1 MPGDL
6 NTLDATALLQALDG
20 RRISALELLDA
31 SIARSHQL
39 KTRINAVVAEDLEPA
54 RRRAREIDDR
64 RANGETSATLG
75 LLAGLPMTIKD
86 CLDVDDMPASAG
98 AAGFLDRPSGD
109 AFAVGHARSE
119 GAVIWGKTNVPVMA
133 GDWQSYNAVYGQT
146 NNPWDLERT
155 PGGSSG
161 GAAAALAT
169 GITALEIGSDIGG
182 SLRIPASFCG
192 VYAHKPTYGLVSTR
206 GHVPPQPGI
215 VAEPD
220 LNVVGPMARSARDLR
235 LLLSIL
241 AGGTVA
247 AKAQPIA
254 LAGMKVGLWLDDP
267 AFILDA
273 EVRAVIE
280 AMATDLI
287 SEGVVVEP
295 IVSPVDGQH
304 LLDIYLALLM
314 PIIAAGFPPGQY
326 AAMKRMRPLARLSM
340 TTGRRPAWALQVLN
354 ATVSH
359 REWIAA
365 NEARERIGRGLKSMF
380 ERYEVIIAPIAPVVA
395 FPHDHSNFSRRT
407 LRCSD
412 NRKIPYDAMLRWIA
426 LATACG
432 LPATAIP
439 AGLSGQVLPVG
450 VQIIGPRGGDS
461 KTLAV
466 AEAIEARLG
475 GFRAPPPPE
484 MG

>member
-20 RRISALELLDA
+20 RRISALELLEA
-31 SIARSHQL
+31 SAARAHQL
-39 KTRINAVVAEDLEPA
+39 KTRINAVVTEDLEPA
-54 RRRAREIDDR
+54 RRRAREIDEQ
-64 RANGETSATLG
+64 RAKGETSATLG
-75 LLAGLPMTIKD
+75 MLAGLPMTIKD
-86 CLDVDDMPASAG
+86 CLDVDGMPASAG
-98 AAGFLDRPSGD
+98 LKHFLDRPAAD
-109 AFAVGHARSE
+109 AFAVGHVRSE

-133 GDWQSYNAVYGQT
+133 GDWQSCNDLYGQT
-146 NNPWDLERT
+146 NNPWDEERT

-169 GITALEIGSDIGG
+169 GITALELGSDIGG

-206 GHVPPQPGI
+206 GHVPPAPGAA
-215 VAEPD
+215 AEPD
-220 LNVVGPMARSARDLR
+220 HGVVGPMARSARDLR

-241 AGGTVA
+241 AGGTIA
-247 AKAQPIA
+247 ARAQPMA
-254 LAGMKVGLWLDDP
+254 LAGVKVGLWLDDP

-273 EVRAVIE
+273 EVRSVIE
-280 AMATDLI
+280 NLSSDLI

-295 IVSPVDGQH
+295 IQSPVDGQH
-304 LLDIYLALLM
+304 LLDTYLALLM
-314 PIIAAGFPPGQY
+314 PIIAAGFPPAQY
-326 AAMKRMRPLARLSM
+326 RSMKAIRPLARMAMS
-340 TTGRRPAWALQVLN
+340 TGRRPTWALQVLN
-354 ATVSH
+354 ATISH
-359 REWIAA
+359 REWLAA
-365 NEARERIGRGLKSMF
+365 NEAREQMVRDLKPLF
-380 ERYEVIIAPIAPVVA
+380 ERFEVIIAPVAPITA
-395 FPHDHSNFSRRT
+395 FPHDHSAFVRRT

-412 NRKIPYDAMLRWIA
+412 NRKIPYDSMLRWIA

-439 AGLSGQVLPVG
+439 AGLSIEGLPIG

-466 AEAIEARLG
+466 AEAIESRLG
-475 GFRAPPPPE
+475 GFRAPPPSDIV
-484 MG
+484 